1 MTLEFPPL
9 AGARASHIVR
19 CSSQKRL
26 RRRREGPAAHAPW
39 KKKFMRRI
47 ASSPSFGDTTCASS
61 FKSRLSARPPCRLK
75 RFIADSQIIDT
86 LTVIRQASIQEGTI
100 VTLIYGHRG
109 AKGEAPE
116 NTLTSFRR
124 CLERGVRRCELD
136 LHLSQDGELMV
147 IHDPTLKRTTGRRGK
162 VSEHDAQELMT
173 YDARLGGPGW
183 VQPCPIPRLAELFEK
198 CDFEHWQLEVKSASR
213 VRAERMVLAIR
224 ELAERYE
231 LLRKITVTS
240 SSRTVLRA
248 LERLTPDLSRG
259 LVAEYAWLDP
269 LKVAKNYGCDLLA
282 LNWTLCTP
290 ERLLKAQQQGLHV
303 SVWTVNEPALMRRLA
318 DFGVDSLI
326 TDFPGLAI
334 ATLGK
339 G

>member
-1 MTLEFPPL
+1 
-9 AGARASHIVR
+9 
-19 CSSQKRL
+19 
-26 RRRREGPAAHAPW
+26 
-39 KKKFMRRI
+39 
-47 ASSPSFGDTTCASS
+47 
-61 FKSRLSARPPCRLK
+61 
-75 RFIADSQIIDT
+75 
-86 LTVIRQASIQEGTI
+86 
-100 VTLIYGHRG
+100 
-109 AKGEAPE
+109 
-116 NTLTSFRR
+116 
-124 CLERGVRRCELD
+124 
-136 LHLSQDGELMV
+136 MV

-240 SSRTVLRA
+240 SSRTVLRT

>member
-1 MTLEFPPL
+1 
-9 AGARASHIVR
+9 
-19 CSSQKRL
+19 
-26 RRRREGPAAHAPW
+26 
-39 KKKFMRRI
+39 
-47 ASSPSFGDTTCASS
+47 
-61 FKSRLSARPPCRLK
+61 
-75 RFIADSQIIDT
+75 
-86 LTVIRQASIQEGTI
+86 
-100 VTLIYGHRG
+100 
-109 AKGEAPE
+109 
-116 NTLTSFRR
+116 
-124 CLERGVRRCELD
+124 
-136 LHLSQDGELMV
+136 MV

-248 LERLTPDLSRG
+248 LEQLTPDLSRG